1 MVRAEKIKES
11 IAAQDAAKAISES
24 KREATHPD
32 KKVLSDGLH
41 SLEGGP
47 KHLNVYSVVGVL

>member
-1 MVRAEKIKES
+1 MVRAEKIKEA

-32 KKVLSDGLH
+32 KKVLCERLH
-41 SLEGGP
+41 SLKE
-47 KHLNVYSVVGVL
+47 N

>member
-41 SLEGGP
+41 TFLRRRTETS
-47 KHLNVYSVVGVL
+47 